1 MKSQSTDSP
10 SCVTRRSVKSSA
22 PKYSPRR
29 PVPEAVLAERLRQ
42 RGRAGG
48 EVSDGREELLA
59 EHRARYES
67 PEGEPNVI
75 RLDTTGDADP
85 ENGLPDPE

>member
-1 MKSQSTDSP
+1 MS
-10 SCVTRRSVKSSA
+10 SVDLNNGFSRNDAS
-22 PKYSPRR
+22 
-29 PVPEAVLAERLRQ
+29 VLAERLRQ

-59 EHRARYES
+59 EHCARYES